1 MVQRDGKFVSF
12 TPTAAPPPVEEPEEA
27 PVQFTLRTL
36 LVLQLV
42 CAIFFGLLLMIGA
55 FALPILF
62 IGAVIFAAIRVRPEN
77 VPLKRM
83 VVDLLFGVVVPVTC
97 LVIDPG
103 LLEGPVVRPWAGGQR
118 LVSGPFEPVPLRGHR
133 RSDAGSSSLWRLGG
147 RWMHRR
153 FVALLAGALWFGAA
167 LAGRIV
173 LCTEHWRSS
182 WCLASFLAVVPSP
195 SACWPCYRSSMAVVF
210 ARNAVSGDAPGQG
223 PSRADS
229 AGPPRR
235 SDRICHP
242 FLLPG
247 IGAGDFPCLALPSP
261 GQNLS

>member
-97 LVIDPG
+97 LVIDPW

-118 LVSGPFEPVPLRGHR
+118 LVSGPLHQFLFAAIGVQMLLFPV
-133 RSDAGSSSLWRLGG
+133 WRLGG

-153 FVALLAGALWFGAA
+153 LVALLAGALWFGTA
-167 LAGRIV
+167 LAGQVALGAFAVFLV
-173 LCTEHWRSS
+173 LGLLFGRGAIAGYL
-182 WCLASFLAVVPSP
+182 LALLPLFT
-195 SACWPCYRSSMAVVF
+195 AVVF
-210 ARNAVSGDAPGQG
+210 ARNAIAATR
-223 PSRADS
+223 RARTVKGGILLVLLG
-229 AGPPRR
+229 AA
-235 SDRICHP
+235 IAFAIP
-242 FLLPG
+242 FFCPELGLAISHALHAIPWPKPLLKG
-247 IGAGDFPCLALPSP
+247 
-261 GQNLS
+261 

>member
-62 IGAVIFAAIRVRPEN
+62 IGTVIFAAIRVRPEN

-83 VVDLLFGVVVPVTC
+83 VVNLLFGVVVPVSC
-97 LVIDPG
+97 LVIDPW

-118 LVSGPFEPVPLRGHR
+118 LVSGPLHQFLFAAIGVQMLLFPV
-133 RSDAGSSSLWRLGG
+133 WRLGG

-153 FVALLAGALWFGAA
+153 FVALLAGAA
-167 LAGRIV
+167 LVWDSPCRAGRTGRIRG
-173 LCTEHWRSS
+173 LPGAWPPFWP
-182 WCLASFLAVVPSP
+182 WCHHRLPPGPVTALYGRRLRPQ
-195 SACWPCYRSSMAVVF
+195 CDR
-210 ARNAVSGDAPGQG
+210 GDAPGKDRQG
-223 PSRADS
+223 RHS

-247 IGAGDFPCLALPSP
+247 TGAGDFPCIARHPLAKTSA
-261 GQNLS
+261 